1 MACYANELINVSKQ
15 PISTIFCSDLI
26 LMVVWWWHTGSRAS
40 SKGKPLHWTSCLKI
54 GEDVAAG
61 LLHLHQWSIVHGN
74 LKPSNVLLGPD
85 FESCLTD
92 YGLVPTLLPSN
103 VQLPSLS
110 YRAPEV
116 RAAAA
121 PSCCGFT
128 PASDVYS
135 FGVLLLELL
144 TGRTPFQDLVEL
156 HGDDIPSWVRAV
168 REEERERDTT
178 DSSSVSAAADDKLT
192 ALVAIAAACVA
203 ADPARRPT
211 TAEVL
216 RMVREARAEAM
227 SSSNSSD
234 RSPAR
239 WSDAMLGV
247 PRDQQQPT
255 DSFADRGD

>member
-1 MACYANELINVSKQ
+1 MLCA
-15 PISTIFCSDLI
+15 
-26 LMVVWWWHTGSRAS
+26 GSRSS
-40 SKGKPLHWTSCLKI
+40 SKGKPLHWTSCMKI
-54 GEDVAAG
+54 AEDVAAG
-61 LLHLHQWSIVHGN
+61 LVHLHQSSIVHGN

-103 VQLPSLS
+103 AELHSSSSLL

-116 RAAAA
+116 RGPHAHAT
-121 PSCCGFT
+121 SFT
-128 PASDVYS
+128 PATDVYS

-144 TGRTPFQDLVEL
+144 TGRTPFQDLMEL

-168 REEERERDTT
+168 REEERETE
-178 DSSSVSAAADDKLT
+178 SGGESVSAGGAEEKLT
-192 ALVAIAAACVA
+192 ALINIAAMCVA
-203 ADPARRPT
+203 ADPTRRPT
-211 TAEVL
+211 TVELL

-247 PRDQQQPT
+247 PRDQAAESFT
-255 DSFADRGD
+255 DRERD

>member
-1 MACYANELINVSKQ
+1 MA
-15 PISTIFCSDLI
+15 
-26 LMVVWWWHTGSRAS
+26 
-40 SKGKPLHWTSCLKI
+40 
-54 GEDVAAG
+54 
-61 LLHLHQWSIVHGN
+61 
-74 LKPSNVLLGPD
+74 
-85 FESCLTD
+85 
-92 YGLVPTLLPSN
+92 GLVPTLLPSN

-144 TGRTPFQDLVEL
+144 TGRTPFQDLREL

-168 REEERERDTT
+168 REEERD
-178 DSSSVSAAADDKLT
+178 DSSVSAAGDDKLT

-239 WSDAMLGV
+239 WSDAMLGGV

-255 DSFADRGD
+255 DSPSER

>member
-1 MACYANELINVSKQ
+1 M
-15 PISTIFCSDLI
+15 
-26 LMVVWWWHTGSRAS
+26 
-40 SKGKPLHWTSCLKI
+40 KI
-54 GEDVAAG
+54 AEDVAAG
-61 LLHLHQWSIVHGN
+61 LVHLHQSSSSIIVHGN

-103 VQLPSLS
+103 AELHASSSSSSSLF

-116 RAAAA
+116 RGAHAHAA
-121 PSCCGFT
+121 SFT

-144 TGRTPFQDLVEL
+144 TGRTPFQDLMEL
-156 HGDDIPSWVRAV
+156 HGNDIPSWVRAV
-168 REEERERDTT
+168 REEERETE
-178 DSSSVSAAADDKLT
+178 SGGESVSAGGAEEKLT
-192 ALVAIAAACVA
+192 ALIGIAATCVA

-247 PRDQQQPT
+247 PRDQAT
-255 DSFADRGD
+255 ESFTERERD

>member
-1 MACYANELINVSKQ
+1 M
-15 PISTIFCSDLI
+15 
-26 LMVVWWWHTGSRAS
+26 
-40 SKGKPLHWTSCLKI
+40 KI
-54 GEDVAAG
+54 AEDVAAG
-61 LLHLHQWSIVHGN
+61 LVHLHQSGIVHGN

-92 YGLVPTLLPSN
+92 YGLVPALLPSN
-103 VQLPSLS
+103 AELHSLL
-110 YRAPEV
+110 YRGPEV
-116 RAAAA
+116 RAAGHPSAA
-121 PSCCGFT
+121 AFT

-144 TGRTPFQDLVEL
+144 TGRTPFQDLMEL

-168 REEERERDTT
+168 REEERDAESGGGD
-178 DSSSVSAAADDKLT
+178 SVSATGGAEEKLT
-192 ALVAIAAACVA
+192 ALIGIAAACVA
-203 ADPARRPT
+203 ADPGGRPG

-247 PRDQQQPT
+247 PPREQSFTTDRD
-255 DSFADRGD
+255 

>member
-1 MACYANELINVSKQ
+1 MLCA
-15 PISTIFCSDLI
+15 
-26 LMVVWWWHTGSRAS
+26 GSRPS
-40 SKGKPLHWTSCLKI
+40 SKGKPLHWTSCMKI
-54 GEDVAAG
+54 AEDVAAG
-61 LLHLHQWSIVHGN
+61 LVHLHQSSIVHGN

-103 VQLPSLS
+103 AELHSSSSSSSLF

-116 RAAAA
+116 RGAHAHAT
-121 PSCCGFT
+121 SFT
-128 PASDVYS
+128 PGTDVYS

-144 TGRTPFQDLVEL
+144 TGRTPFQDLMEL

-168 REEERERDTT
+168 REEERETE
-178 DSSSVSAAADDKLT
+178 SGGESVSAGGAEEKLT
-192 ALVAIAAACVA
+192 ALINIAAMCVA

-211 TAEVL
+211 TVEVL

-247 PRDQQQPT
+247 PRDQAAESFT
-255 DSFADRGD
+255 DRERD

>member
-1 MACYANELINVSKQ
+1 MLRA
-15 PISTIFCSDLI
+15 
-26 LMVVWWWHTGSRAS
+26 GSRPS
-40 SKGKPLHWTSCLKI
+40 SKGKPLHWTSCMKI
-54 GEDVAAG
+54 AEDVAAG
-61 LLHLHQWSIVHGN
+61 LVHLHQWSIVHGN

-92 YGLVPTLLPSN
+92 YGLLPTLLPSN
-103 VQLPSLS
+103 AELHSSSSLF

-116 RAAAA
+116 RGAHAT
-121 PSCCGFT
+121 SLELFT
-128 PASDVYS
+128 PATDVYS

-144 TGRTPFQDLVEL
+144 TGRTPFQDLMEL
-156 HGDDIPSWVRAV
+156 HGDDIHSWVRAV
-168 REEERERDTT
+168 REEERETE
-178 DSSSVSAAADDKLT
+178 SVSVSAGGGGAEEKLT
-192 ALVAIAAACVA
+192 ALINIAATCVA

-211 TAEVL
+211 TAELL

-247 PRDQQQPT
+247 PLPRDQAAESFT
-255 DSFADRGD
+255 DRERLD

>member
-26 LMVVWWWHTGSRAS
+26 LMVVWWWHAGSRAS

-92 YGLVPTLLPSN
+92 YGLVPTLLPSTAQHSPI
-103 VQLPSLS
+103 VVS

-116 RAAAA
+116 R
-121 PSCCGFT
+121 SCGACFT

>member
-1 MACYANELINVSKQ
+1 
-15 PISTIFCSDLI
+15 
-26 LMVVWWWHTGSRAS
+26 MVVWWWHTGSRAS

-144 TGRTPFQDLVEL
+144 TGRTPFQDLREL

-168 REEERERDTT
+168 REEERD
-178 DSSSVSAAADDKLT
+178 DSSVSAAGDDKLT

-239 WSDAMLGV
+239 WSDAMLGGV

-255 DSFADRGD
+255 DSPSER